1 MSGQPRGGK
10 KKLFSKGTAASG
22 PGTWALGPRH
32 VILSNRTCSL
42 WCKIPDARAEL
53 VQRTARNSSLR
64 AQTTRNHFH
73 WLFMFSELGLE
84 NPAESMSVPGH
95 NQRGTLEGTLLQVQV
110 GTWDCSGLNCA
121 SQNSYGCVANRTF
134 KAEVNVKNEVI
145 RIGPWAHR
153 TNVPIKEAK
162 TPEISLPLEHT
173 VGRKPSVSQQ
183 KSPHQKPHPG
193 STDWD
198 SLASEL
204 GENFLLLSPSL
215 QQFASV
221 LR

>member
-1 MSGQPRGGK
+1 MRLCQDSQEGGK

-22 PGTWALGPRH
+22 PGTCALGPRH

-64 AQTTRNHFH
+64 ARTTRNHFH

-84 NPAESMSVPGH
+84 NPAESMGVPGR
-95 NQRGTLEGTLLQVQV
+95 NQRGTLEGTSRQVQV
-110 GTWDCSGLNCA
+110 GLLDCSGLNYA

-134 KAEVNVKNEVI
+134 KEGVNVKNEVI

-153 TNVPIKEAK
+153 TNLLIKEA
-162 TPEISLPLEHT
+162 
-173 VGRKPSVSQQ
+173 
-183 KSPHQKPHPG
+183 
-193 STDWD
+193 
-198 SLASEL
+198 
-204 GENFLLLSPSL
+204 
-215 QQFASV
+215 
-221 LR
+221 